1 MKLGKLPENVL
12 KRSVLRQI
20 RKKREEVLYGAGI
33 GADCAIFSPAGD
45 SITAVCMR
53 EGVVIA
59 GKEAS
64 PGLETHRVEKILPEG
79 GILPGKEIL
88 PEKET
93 SPGEEILS
101 EKETS
106 SGKEILQE
114 KENPPGSREVPV
126 TIGALI
132 QKCANN
138 LAAGGARPV
147 ALLITL
153 LLPEE
158 VQESHIRELMA
169 EAEQKCAE
177 LGMEIAGGQTRITSA
192 VHAAVAVVTG
202 YGTAPGENHC
212 MPGAA
217 PGQDILLSKWIGLE
231 GTALAA
237 KRSRTR
243 LLKRYPAF
251 LVEEAQDFERYLS
264 VLPEAEIG
272 VRNGVCAMHD
282 ASEGGI
288 LGALWE
294 LAEGAGVGLRIDM
307 RKLPLRQETVE
318 VCECCGLNP
327 YELLSGGCLIM
338 TAQDG
343 PGLLAA
349 LKEEG
354 IPASIIG
361 RVTEGNDRLLINGDE
376 IRYLDRPKN
385 DAVYNGMEP
394 IMSDA

>member
-1 MKLGKLPENVL
+1 MKIGKLPENVL

-45 SITAVCMR
+45 SPAAVCMR
-53 EGVVIA
+53 EGMVIPEERFQE
-59 GKEAS
+59 GCREA
-64 PGLETHRVEKILPEG
+64 PATMA
-79 GILPGKEIL
+79 
-88 PEKET
+88 
-93 SPGEEILS
+93 
-101 EKETS
+101 
-106 SGKEILQE
+106 
-114 KENPPGSREVPV
+114 
-126 TIGALI
+126 ALI

-138 LAAGGARPV
+138 LAAGGARP
-147 ALLITL
+147 AAILLTL
-153 LLPEE
+153 LLPEKAE
-158 VQESHIRELMA
+158 EADIRVLAA
-169 EAEQKCAE
+169 EAEKKCEE

-192 VHAAVAVVTG
+192 VNAALAVVTG
-202 YGTAPGENHC
+202 YGILSGGNLPMA
-212 MPGAA
+212 GAA

-243 LLKRYPAF
+243 LLERYPAC
-251 LVEEAQDFERYLS
+251 LVEEASGFERYLS

-272 VRNGVCAMHD
+272 MKNGVCAMHD

-294 LAEGAGVGLRIDM
+294 LAESAGVGLRIDM
-307 RKLPLRQETVE
+307 RRLPLRQETVE

-354 IPASIIG
+354 IPASMIG
-361 RVTEGNDRLLINGDE
+361 RVTEGNDRILINGDE
-376 IRYLDRPKN
+376 VRYMDRPKN
-385 DAVYNGMEP
+385 DAVYNDIPP
-394 IMSDA
+394 ITSAT